1 MNGSVVT
8 LACLWVIAAAVVALL
23 PRRWQYLP
31 GLALLV
37 AAGWLMWRLAGAY
50 GAWVVL
56 PALVV
61 VVSMFRRPLAV
72 LLCRILRGPG
82 TGQGARQEE
91 GSE

>member
-8 LACLWVIAAAVVALL
+8 QACLWVIAAAAVALL

-37 AAGWLMWRLAGAY
+37 SAGWLMWRLAGAY

-56 PALVV
+56 PALFV
-61 VVSMFRRPLAV
+61 VVSMFRRPLTV
-72 LLCRILRGPG
+72 LLRRLLRGPG
-82 TGQGARQEE
+82 AGQGARREE
-91 GSE
+91 GAK